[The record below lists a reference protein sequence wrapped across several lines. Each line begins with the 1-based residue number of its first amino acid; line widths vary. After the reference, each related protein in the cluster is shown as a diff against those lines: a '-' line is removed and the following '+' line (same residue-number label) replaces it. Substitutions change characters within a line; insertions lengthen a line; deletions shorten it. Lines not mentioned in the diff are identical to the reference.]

1 MSKINI
7 VSGTDRPGSNALKIS
22 EYLKPKYEAEGAE
35 VEVISLKD
43 FPISSVAG
51 GVYGKVIPE
60 IKAFNERFLSGDG
73 VVFVVPE
80 YNGGFPGILKLMIDY
95 LPHPKSM
102 DHLPVAFIGESAGPF
117 GALRPIE
124 QLQLICNYR
133 NAFNF
138 PERVFISDVNK
149 QFDSET
155 GLKNDFI
162 QNLLD
167 QQTKNFVTFVEQMK
181 QNVKEMSTLTSG

>member
-1 MSKINI
+1 MSKIVI

-35 VEVISLKD
+35 VEIISMMEFPVASVI
-43 FPISSVAG
+43 G
-51 GVYGKVIPE
+51 GKYGDDIPE
-60 IKAFNERFLSGDG
+60 IKAFNERFLSADG

-95 LPHPKSM
+95 LPHPHAM
-102 DHLPVAFIGESAGPF
+102 DHLPVAFIGEAAGPF
-117 GALRPIE
+117 GGLRPVE

-138 PERVFISDVNK
+138 PERVFISGVNN
-149 QFDSET
+149 QFDPEK
-155 GLKNDFI
+155 GFKNEFI
-162 QNLLD
+162 QKLVD
-167 QQTKNFVTFVEQMK
+167 QQTTNFVIFVDQMK
-181 QNVKEMSTLTSG
+181 SNVDEMSTLTSG

>member
-73 VVFVVPE
+73 VVFVVAE
-80 YNGGFPGILKLMIDY
+80 YNCGFPGIIKLIIDY
-95 LPHPKSM
+95 FPHTKSM
-102 DHLPVAFIGESAGPF
+102 DNLPVAFICEYAGPF